1 MTTIRKITSIPS
13 VLKAIQEDTERLGFT
28 LSSDAQTGSLLAT
41 LAASKPNGRLL
52 EIGTGTGHGTAWILS
67 GMDESSHLD
76 TVDINKSLVAVAKKH
91 IGDDAR
97 VTFHLMGGDKFIQQA
112 QAESFD
118 LIYADAIPGKFSHLD
133 ETLALLKPGGFYIID
148 DLLPQPT
155 WPENHATRVAAL
167 IDELE
172 KRSELRCTQLGW
184 SSGLML
190 VTQASIR
197 ALMDV

>member
-1 MTTIRKITSIPS
+1 MDDRHIVSIKS
-13 VLKAIQEDTERLGFT
+13 VLQAIQEDTERLGFT

-76 TVDINKSLVAVAKKH
+76 TVDIDENLVALAKKH
-91 IGDDAR
+91 FGDDAR
-97 VTFHLMGGDKFIQQA
+97 VTFHLAGGDEFIKQA

-133 ETLALLKPGGFYIID
+133 QTLALLKPGGFYIID

-155 WPENHATRVAAL
+155 WPENHASRVAAL
-167 IDELE
+167 INELE
-172 KRSELRCTQLGW
+172 SRLELRCTKLCW
-184 SSGLML
+184 SSGLMI
-190 VTQASIR
+190 VTKKWH
-197 ALMDV
+197 